1 MKAKTHISD
10 RQFRHDDRG
19 VSEVLGAILVFALL
33 ILLLVLIQ
41 VNAVPA
47 ANEQVEFEHNQRV
60 VQDFQSLQDG
70 LFRTSA
76 TGQEAAIPVE
86 TGISYPPRFF
96 LLNPGPA
103 TGTIRT
109 TGQQPLTIENAQSS
123 GNVGDFWTGDR
134 RTYATT
140 GLAYRPDYNELQSA
154 GTLHLEH
161 SMVYRNFEGGNRYF
175 DDPTSFIDGNRIRL
189 TLLTGNVSRGGLSTS
204 VELAPISHQR
214 RTITIE
220 DDGDPI
226 TIEFQTELDTPTLR
240 NEIFD
245 VNTTRV
251 EKITKTGNTAT
262 MILEDGTY
270 ELTMSKIRVG
280 SSSVEQPD
288 AAYITDIDGNNTAV
302 AEGTSLQ
309 LSAEVRDSFNNPV
322 SDVDV
327 TGTIESG
334 PGSLEPTGTIQTD
347 SEGKVTFQY
356 DAPENVDGAQTVEA
370 LVEIGD
376 GSGGVATERRVR
388 FDLTIVDSDQSGSD
402 SDDSSSDVNPYGP
415 NTVQLEDA
423 VIVENDRGTSRGND
437 DVQVI
442 QVTFSNTH
450 TDKDIDI
457 DRARLVMYASRN
469 QQGGGHARGP
479 PAKALVYDTEES
491 VGESYELIRSGD
503 YAVTNVSDSDKLD
516 SLTRNGGQQTYTF
529 EMVDNSG
536 DNFEP
541 LQGEWF
547 SLVLE
552 FDDQRVTYLITPRL

>member
-1 MKAKTHISD
+1 MTRHYPTSD

-70 LFRTSA
+70 LFRASA
-76 TGQEAAIPVE
+76 TGQEVAIPVE
-86 TGISYPPRFF
+86 TGVSYPPRFF

-109 TGQQPLTIENAQSS
+109 TGQQLLTIDNAQAT
-123 GNVGDFWTGDR
+123 GNVGDFWTGKTR
-134 RTYATT
+134 NYSTNSMTYQPA
-140 GLAYRPDYNELQSA
+140 YNELQGA
-154 GTLHLEH
+154 GTLQLEH
-161 SMVYRNFEGGNRYF
+161 SMLYRDFANGNRYF
-175 DDPTSFIDGNRIRL
+175 DDPTAFIDGNRIRL
-189 TLLTGNVSRGGLSTS
+189 TLLTGNFSRSSLSTS
-204 VELAPISHQR
+204 VELAPVSHQR

-226 TIEFQTELDTPTLR
+226 EIEFQTELDRDTL
-240 NEIFD
+240 NKTL
-245 VNTTRV
+245 VGV
-251 EKITKTGNTAT
+251 EDNVQSITKTGDTAT
-262 MILEDGTY
+262 MTLESGTY

-280 SSSVEQPD
+280 STSVSQPD
-288 AAYITDIDGNNTAV
+288 PAYITDVGGNNTAV

-322 SDVDV
+322 SDADV

-334 PGSLEPTGTIQTD
+334 PGSLDPAGAIQTD
-347 SEGKVTFQY
+347 SEGQVTFQY
-356 DAPENVDGAQTVEA
+356 DAPENVDGAQTVEV
-370 LVEIGD
+370 LIEMDD
-376 GSGGVATERRVR
+376 GSGVVSTERRVR
-388 FDLTIVDSDQSGSD
+388 FDLTVVDSDQSGSD
-402 SDDSSSDVNPYGP
+402 SGDSSSDVNPYGP
-415 NTVQLEDA
+415 NTIQLEDA

-457 DRARLVMYASRN
+457 DRARLVMYAPRN

-479 PAKALVYDTEES
+479 PAKALVYDSEES
-491 VGESYELIRSGD
+491 VSESYELIRSGD
-503 YAVTNVSDSDKLD
+503 YAVTNVSASDKLD
-516 SLTRNGGQQTYTF
+516 TLARNDGQQTYTF
-529 EMVDNSG
+529 EMVSDSG

-552 FDDQRVTYLITPRL
+552 FDGQRVTYLITPRL